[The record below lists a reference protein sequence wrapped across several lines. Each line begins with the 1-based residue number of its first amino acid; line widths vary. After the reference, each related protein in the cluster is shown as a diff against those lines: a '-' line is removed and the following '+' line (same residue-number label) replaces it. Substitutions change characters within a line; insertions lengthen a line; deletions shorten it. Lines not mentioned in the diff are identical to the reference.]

1 MKPGRETVRRFV
13 AAALCDLVAAI
24 SKEENPIVVGGDY
37 PNTKLIQ
44 AVKNWAAIRQVSL
57 ENPDGVGWVAACKN
71 GTLKRDELGA

>member
-24 SKEENPIVVGGDY
+24 SKEENPIVVGGGY

-44 AVKNWAAIRQVSL
+44 AMKRWAIERHVSL
-57 ENPDGVGWVAACKN
+57 ENPDGEGWAVACKN